1 MQGLVKY
8 KPFYS
13 EGYNRV
19 NYMLAGTRAITQVLH
34 LPFVP
39 QFNLKVRDWASHP
52 SEVSIPSQESSMNHL
67 VACTRPAS
75 LRALRILNEIQN

>member
-1 MQGLVKY
+1 
-8 KPFYS
+8 
-13 EGYNRV
+13 
-19 NYMLAGTRAITQVLH
+19 MLAGTRAVTQVLH

-67 VACTRPAS
+67 GIFIVFVNVVVGAVIFGLTVLKLGEWHPVKPHC
-75 LRALRILNEIQN
+75 